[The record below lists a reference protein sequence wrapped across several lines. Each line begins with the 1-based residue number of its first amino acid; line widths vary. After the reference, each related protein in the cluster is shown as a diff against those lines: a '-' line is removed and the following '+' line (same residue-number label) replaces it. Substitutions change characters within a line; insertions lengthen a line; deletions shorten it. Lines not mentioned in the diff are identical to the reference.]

1 MIMKQ
6 RWFRFDSPWAIASIV
21 IGIVATLSSSVGA
34 GRPIDFQ
41 FLAAGGFMGFSI
53 YMANIWLHNLFGWRT
68 DQLSSSPLRIGGRVL
83 VSALG
88 GVVGWTVGYM
98 ILILAATGRFGL
110 PSTSGPM
117 RWLLLVTIV
126 ITILVGLIA
135 HGYYQLRT
143 SLEASIAKL
152 KEREY
157 AEKELEVARSIQ
169 ARLLPPPLI
178 EGDGFVI
185 TARNLPAHFVAGDF
199 YDVLRHEDGSVGIV
213 IADVS
218 GKGIGASL
226 IMASVK
232 AVLPF
237 VANGAVDE
245 TLRTLNHQ
253 LIGQLGP
260 REFVALAYARFHP
273 ATGKLRI
280 ANAGMPDPYLLADGS
295 ATPIVVTGE
304 RLPLGVRDDITY
316 DSIEVQ
322 LGPHDRLLLVSDG
335 IPEAPQANGDP
346 FGYDAL
352 RATLAGMP
360 PADGWIDT
368 LLERERGK
376 VSAIDDDWT
385 AVLLERR

>member
-1 MIMKQ
+1 MGQ
-6 RWFRFDSPWAIASIV
+6 RRIRFDSPWALASIV
-21 IGIVATLSSSVGA
+21 IGVIATLSSTVGA
-34 GRPIDFQ
+34 GKPIDFE
-41 FLAAGGFMGFSI
+41 FLAAGGFMGFCI
-53 YMANIWLHNLFGWRT
+53 YMANVILHNYLGWRG
-68 DQLSSSPLRIGGRVL
+68 DQLRPSLRIPARVA

-88 GVVGWTVGYM
+88 GLIGWVVGYM
-98 ILILAATGRFGL
+98 ILILVATGRFGL
-110 PSTSGPM
+110 PSTSGRM
-117 RWLLLVTIV
+117 RWLLLVTVV

-169 ARLLPPPLI
+169 ARLLPPPMI

-245 TLRTLNHQ
+245 TLRTLNRQ
-253 LIGQLGP
+253 LLAQLGP
-260 REFVALAYARFHP
+260 REFVALAYARFNP
-273 ATGKLRI
+273 LTGKVRI
-280 ANAGMPDPYLLADGS
+280 ANAGMPDPYLLASGS

-304 RLPLGVRDDITY
+304 RLPLGVRAEITY

-322 LGPHDRLLLVSDG
+322 LGPHDRLLLLSDG
-335 IPEAPQANGDP
+335 IPEAPQASGEP
-346 FGYDAL
+346 LGYEAL
-352 RATLAGMP
+352 RTTLAGMP
-360 PADGWIDT
+360 SEEGWIDT
-368 LLERERGK
+368 LLERVRGQ
-376 VSAIDDDWT
+376 VRAIDDDWT

>member
-1 MIMKQ
+1 MRQ

-21 IGIVATLSSSVGA
+21 IGIIASLSANVGA
-34 GRPIDFQ
+34 GRPVDFE
-41 FLAAGGFMGFSI
+41 FIAAGGFMGFCI
-53 YMANIWLHNLFGWRT
+53 YMANIWLHNLFGWRI
-68 DQLSSSPLRIGGRVL
+68 DLWSPSLRIAGRVV

-110 PSTSGPM
+110 PSASGQM
-117 RWLLLVTIV
+117 RWLLLVTVV

-157 AEKELEVARSIQ
+157 AEKELELARSIQ

-253 LIGQLGP
+253 LIAQLGR
-260 REFVALAYARFHP
+260 REFVALAYARFQP

-280 ANAGMPDPYLLADGS
+280 ANAGMPDPYLLGPGS

-352 RATLAGMP
+352 RVTLAGMP
-360 PADGWIDT
+360 PADGWIDS
-368 LLERERGK
+368 LLERVRGQ
-376 VSAIDDDWT
+376 VRDIDDDWT